1 MKKAIF
7 YISTILAVAYVAA
20 AFFWSDFAGREEKCR
35 GIVVNVEDNGDSLK
49 FVTRDFVLSEVKRLG
64 LEVAGKPL
72 SGVDTKRIEDI
83 FAGQY
88 YVERVQ
94 CYKRSDNSVQ
104 LDVVPVKPLLRVF
117 DKTGSYYIN
126 RAGKRVP
133 SISGIFADVPVA
145 RGNFDKKFT
154 PARLLPLVDCL
165 AASDT
170 LRNLVSAIEVAD
182 SANIFIVPNIVGHVV
197 NIGSLDNLDVKFGK
211 LMRMY
216 KEVLPVKGW
225 NVYDTINLK
234 WDNQV
239 VATKRNAASRLWIQE
254 ENIGHDEEP
263 EPLVPQV

>member
-7 YISTILAVAYVAA
+7 YISTILTVAYVAA

-165 AASDT
+165 AADT

-216 KEVLPVKGW
+216 KEVLPVKGR

-263 EPLVPQV
+263 EPFMLQV